1 VKGQF
6 NSPVDLPGDIR
17 DPVPVAGPLV
27 QVDPKADFATIVCVL
42 VQGDMDE
49 PADPNVPR
57 EPPVWVEG
65 SGTWTRPALGDA
77 DWTGEVS
84 RDGRVIGK
92 AGVRRALV
100 PGPARGIAIAVAV
113 AEEDKATDGRTV
125 PPRIDTIT
133 WCVNIELG

>member
-1 VKGQF
+1 MKGQF

-65 SGTWTRPALGDA
+65 RGTWEQGDTN
-77 DWTGEVS
+77 WTGEVS

-92 AGVRRALV
+92 NLRRALV

-113 AEEDKATDGRTV
+113 AEEEEAADGRKV

-133 WCVNIELG
+133 WCVNIELA

>member
-1 VKGQF
+1 MKGQF
-6 NSPVDLPGDIR
+6 NTPVNLPGDIR

-27 QVDPKADFATIVCVL
+27 QVDPKADFATVVCVL

-65 SGTWTRPALGDA
+65 RGTWEQGESN
-77 DWTGEVS
+77 WTGEVS

-92 AGVRRALV
+92 NLRRALV

-113 AEEDKATDGRTV
+113 AEEVPGTDGRTV

-133 WCVNIELG
+133 WCVNIELE

>member
-17 DPVPVAGPLV
+17 DPVPVAGPLAD
-27 QVDPKADFATIVCVL
+27 VDPKADFATIVCVL

-65 SGTWTRPALGDA
+65 RGTWERGESS
-77 DWTGEVS
+77 WTGEVS

-92 AGVRRALV
+92 NIRRALAL
-100 PGPARGIAIAVAV
+100 GPARGIAIAVAV
-113 AEEDKATDGRTV
+113 AEEAPGPDGRTV
-125 PPRIDTIT
+125 PPRVDTVT
-133 WCVNIELG
+133 WCVNIELQ

>member
-6 NSPVDLPGDIR
+6 NPRVNLPGDIR
-17 DPVPVAGPLV
+17 DPVPVAGPLHD
-27 QVDPKADFATIVCVL
+27 VDPKADFATIVCVV
-42 VQGDMDE
+42 VQGDMEE

-65 SGTWTRPALGDA
+65 RGTWEQGDTN
-77 DWTGEVS
+77 WTGEVS

-92 AGVRRALV
+92 NLRRALV
-100 PGPARGIAIAVAV
+100 PGAARGIAIAVAV
-113 AEEDKATDGRTV
+113 AEEDKAADGRTV

-133 WCVNIELG
+133 WCVNIELE